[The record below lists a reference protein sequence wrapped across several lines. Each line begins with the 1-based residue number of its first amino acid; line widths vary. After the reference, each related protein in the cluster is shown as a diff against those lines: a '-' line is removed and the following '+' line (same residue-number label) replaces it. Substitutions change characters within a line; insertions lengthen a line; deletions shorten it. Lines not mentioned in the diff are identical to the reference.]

1 MNNGCEGNELH
12 DRLDHPTDENGNSDN
27 ESAGSGNNNQDQ
39 MYAYYQQ
46 QTLFIEPISKEIVM
60 QYANN
65 DPDVLTKKQFWKR
78 FNEDWMMEC
87 TIKSLSN
94 SYTDLST
101 FDWVSCSECGE
112 CPCSWLKVRGAIEIF
127 ARQRWGDYLRIKHLS
142 NSQRLDRCRLVVSV
156 AKRLKY
162 GYPRCREIDEIDSC
176 ILHNVSS
183 LFQTMERL

>member
-1 MNNGCEGNELH
+1 MMYSKIGVIINNNIVFGSIMNKGDEGSELP
-12 DRLDHPTDENGNSDN
+12 DRLDLPTVGNGNSDN
-27 ESAGSGNNNQDQ
+27 ESDGSGNNNPDQ

-78 FNEDWMMEC
+78 FNEDWMMEN

-94 SYTDLST
+94 SYTYLST

-112 CPCSWLKVRGAIEIF
+112 CPCSWLKVRE
-127 ARQRWGDYLRIKHLS
+127 Q
-142 NSQRLDRCRLVVSV
+142 
-156 AKRLKY
+156 LK
-162 GYPRCREIDEIDSC
+162 C
-176 ILHNVSS
+176 LQVNVGVIINV
-183 LFQTMERL
+183 